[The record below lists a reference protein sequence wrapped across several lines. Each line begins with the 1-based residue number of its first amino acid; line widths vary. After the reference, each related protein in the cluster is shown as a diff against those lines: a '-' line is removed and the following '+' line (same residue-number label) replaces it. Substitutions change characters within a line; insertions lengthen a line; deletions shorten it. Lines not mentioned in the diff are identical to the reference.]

1 MRDSDEVGIIIEPHD
16 DDLVVAG
23 RSKSYGN
30 STSAA
35 GEYDIR
41 LGTGLAL
48 GLGAVAFALLCA
60 MSDARAQ
67 DADADPRPE
76 EPAYEN
82 EGGLRDTMRELAAED
97 RAAHEEEVAELTL
110 LCLPPH
116 GRICRPAAPPAAV
129 ASTPE

>member
-1 MRDSDEVGIIIEPHD
+1 MRDSDEVGIISEPHDD
-16 DDLVVAG
+16 DDLVVARG
-23 RSKSYGN
+23 Q
-30 STSAA
+30 
-35 GEYDIR
+35 DIR

-60 MSDARAQ
+60 MADVRAQ

-76 EPAYEN
+76 DPVYAN

-129 ASTPE
+129 AATPE